1 MKILVV
7 LDSDWFWKGPHQ
19 YHHLLELL
27 SCQGHEIVITDFANY
42 WHLMDDN
49 LYSNKKQFENVSRF
63 YNEAKLTVIRPGFIR
78 IPLLDYASYS
88 INSKKE
94 IKNIIEDF
102 KPDFVIGFTSIISAY
117 WGIRYAKKND
127 IPFIY
132 YWLDVNHELIPF
144 RPLRPIAK
152 IIEKNI
158 IRNSTAIIAI
168 NEVLKDYMVNLG
180 NNGKNAYVVPGGV
193 DFNRFDPIE
202 VDSKFM
208 RKKYGI
214 SEEDFVLFFMGWIY
228 KFSGLEEVIMNLL
241 EIKDSYPHIKLMIVG
256 EGDHYSKLNEI
267 VKSNNIEDK
276 VILTGKRPYE
286 EIPQLIA
293 ASDICL
299 LPAHNNE
306 IMKDIVPIKI
316 YEYLAMNKPVI
327 STKLNGVLKEFG
339 HNNGLIYVESPNEV
353 IDRLIDLKPEDIEK
367 NKIHAQKFIQKYGWE
382 EIIPEFN
389 LILNN
394 YKEIIKK

>member
-1 MKILVV
+1 
-7 LDSDWFWKGPHQ
+7 
-19 YHHLLELL
+19 
-27 SCQGHEIVITDFANY
+27 
-42 WHLMDDN
+42 HLMDDD

-117 WGIRYAKKND
+117 WGMRYAKKND

-152 IIEKNI
+152 IIEKHI
-158 IRNSTAIIAI
+158 IRNSAAIIAI

-180 NNGKNAYVVPGGV
+180 NNGINAYVVPGGV
-193 DFNRFDPIE
+193 DFNRFNPIE

-228 KFSGLEEVIMNLL
+228 EFSGLEEVIMNLL
-241 EIKDSYPHIKLMIVG
+241 EIKDSYPHIKLIIVG

-367 NKIHAQKFIQKYGWE
+367 NKIHSQKFIQKYGWE